1 MNDSQHIR
9 VPELGTSV
17 IEIPRALA
25 IELRDREICAVQP
38 TRSPD
43 RWALSAFRCVG
54 VLTVEGTTLEIEPKA
69 SLDALVHMVSRGGR
83 QATLEH
89 QVVKREAGRS
99 VPTAL
104 ARALAHEASALAAGG
119 LMRGYRT
126 VEESAM
132 VVRGRWDVPRQL
144 GRRPGMPLPVELTLD
159 DFTVDIDEN
168 RMLAGA
174 IAVAKRFDGLSPAVR
189 TALDASS
196 IDLAGVQPI
205 RLGSR
210 LPRISL
216 DRRSERYAPALRIA
230 RWVLEQAAWTQRSGR
245 QQGHGFLVEM
255 AAVFES
261 FVAAELTC
269 ALQMRGLTLGSQET
283 EWRLDSDGV
292 LMFRPDLV
300 VRDGSRI
307 VTVADTKYK
316 VLAGGLRSVRN
327 ADAYQALAYATAM
340 GAKNAELI
348 YTGEQEWYERM
359 AIRGSGVSVGI
370 HVLPLNG
377 EGEMLRGRV
386 AAIAERISVDAAA
399 QARSESRGF
408 RKAPLS
414 EERIGP

>member
-1 MNDSQHIR
+1 MTDVQHVR
-9 VPELGTSV
+9 VQELGTSV

-25 IELRDREICAVQP
+25 VELRAREICAVQP

-43 RWALSAFRCVG
+43 RWALSAFRRVG

-89 QVVKREAGRS
+89 QVVERESARS
-99 VPTAL
+99 MPTAL
-104 ARALAHEASALAAGG
+104 AHALAHETSALAAGG
-119 LMRGYRT
+119 LLRGYRT
-126 VEESAM
+126 VEETGM
-132 VVRGRWDVPRQL
+132 VVRGRWDVPRQI
-144 GRRPGMPLPVELTLD
+144 GRRPGMPLPVELTID

-174 IAVAKRFDGLSPAVR
+174 LAIAKRFDGLPPAVR
-189 TALDASS
+189 AALEASS

-216 DRRSERYAPALRIA
+216 DRRSERYAPALRVA
-230 RWVLEQAAWTQRSGR
+230 RWILEQAAWTQRSGV
-245 QQGHGFLVEM
+245 QQGRGFLVDM

-261 FVAAELTC
+261 FVAAELMA
-269 ALQMRGLTLGSQET
+269 ALRTRNLTLGSQET
-283 EWRLDSDGV
+283 DWRLDMDGA
-292 LMFRPDLV
+292 LTFRPDLV
-300 VRDGSRI
+300 VRDDSRI

-327 ADAYQALAYATAM
+327 TDAYQILAYATAM

-348 YTGEQEWYERM
+348 YTGEWASYERM
-359 AIRGSGVSVGI
+359 AIRGSGITVGI
-370 HVLPLNG
+370 HVLPLSGGG
-377 EGEMLRGRV
+377 EALRDRI
-386 AAIAERISVDAAA
+386 AAIAERISVDAT
-399 QARSESRGF
+399 ARAPVESRRF
-408 RKAPLS
+408 RKSPLV
-414 EERIGP
+414 ED